1 MSRVI
6 HPRLARPQWWRDAV
20 VYQIYPRSF
29 ADAHG
34 DGLGDI
40 PGVTSRVW
48 YLRELGVD
56 AVWLSPFYP
65 SQLAD
70 GGYDVD
76 DYRDVD
82 PRLGSLAEFDE
93 MVAALHSAG
102 IGVIVDLV
110 PNHTSNRHAWFVEAL
125 AASPGAAARERYL
138 FRDGANGGIEPP
150 NEWES
155 LFGGSAWTPAGDGQ
169 WYLHLFAPEQPDL
182 NWDNPEVRID
192 FENTLRFWSDRGVDG
207 FRVDVAHGLVKDLEE
222 PWERQDELELW
233 PRPDG
238 SHPLWDRDGVMDI
251 YRSWRRVFDCYDPP
265 RFAVA
270 EASVHPSRRAR
281 YASPET
287 LGQAFN
293 FAMSDADWRPGDFHE
308 VVDTA
313 LRDAAESGSSTTWLL
328 GGHDSPRVAS
338 RLGLPLIP
346 SPRVY
351 ADTADGRPFRH
362 DSQWLAR
369 QWLLS
374 DGRRPHVD
382 HELGRRRARAATL
395 IELALPG
402 CTYVYQGDE
411 LGLPEV
417 ADLPPEV
424 LQDPMAGRSA
434 REKGRDGC
442 RVPLPWSA
450 DRNALGGNSF
460 GFGRDGAHLPQ
471 PDWFADFAVDVQ
483 SADPTSTL
491 TMFRRAVAL
500 RASLLAEASEESPA
514 AAGGFAWVP
523 AVEGVLH
530 FHRGLWHCVTN
541 FTDGAV
547 PRPAG
552 EVLLC
557 SAPEGAGDGVPANS
571 TVWLRAS

>member
-1 MSRVI
+1 MI

-40 PGVTSRVW
+40 PGVTSRVG

-82 PRLGSLAEFDE
+82 PRLGSLAEFDQ
-93 MVAALHSAG
+93 MVTTLHSAG

-110 PNHTSNRHAWFVEAL
+110 PNHTSNRHAWFLEAL
-125 AASPGAAARERYL
+125 AASPGSAVRDRYL
-138 FRDGANGGIEPP
+138 FRDGANGGTQPP

-155 LFGGSAWTPAGDGQ
+155 LFGGSAWTPVGDGQ

-182 NWDNPEVRID
+182 NWDNPEVRAD
-192 FENTLRFWSDRGVDG
+192 FETTLRFWSDRGVDG
-207 FRVDVAHGLVKDLEE
+207 FRVDVAHGLVKDLGE
-222 PWERQDELELW
+222 PWERQDELEHW

-238 SHPLWDRDGVMDI
+238 SHPFWDRDGLMDI
-251 YRSWRRVFDCYDPP
+251 YRSWRRVFDSYDPP

-293 FAMSDADWRPGDFHE
+293 FAMSDADWRPDDFHE
-308 VVDTA
+308 VIDTA
-313 LRDAAESGSSTTWLL
+313 LRDVAESGSSPTWLL
-328 GGHDSPRVAS
+328 GCHDAPRVAS
-338 RLGLPLIP
+338 RFGLPLIP
-346 SPRVY
+346 SPRVF
-351 ADTADGRPFRH
+351 ADAAGGRPFRH

-374 DGRRPHVD
+374 DGRRPD
-382 HELGRRRARAATL
+382 LDPELGLRRARAAAL

-442 RVPLPWSA
+442 RVPMPWSA

-471 PDWFADFAVDVQ
+471 PDWFADYAVDVQ

-491 TMFRRAVAL
+491 AMYRRAVAM
-500 RASLLAEASEESPA
+500 RASLLAEASAESPSA
-514 AAGGFAWVP
+514 SGGFAWVP
-523 AVEGVLH
+523 AGEGVLH
-530 FHRGLWHCVTN
+530 FHRGPWHCVTN
-541 FTDGAV
+541 FTDAPV
-547 PRPAG
+547 ARPTG

-571 TVWLRAS
+571 TLWLRAA